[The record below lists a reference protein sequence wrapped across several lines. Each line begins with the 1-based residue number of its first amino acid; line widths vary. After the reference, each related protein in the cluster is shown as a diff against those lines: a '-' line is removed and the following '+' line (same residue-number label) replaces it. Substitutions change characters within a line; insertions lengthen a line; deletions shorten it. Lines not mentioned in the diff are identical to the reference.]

1 MRIEPLLLLSAT
13 LAGMSAVGLWVHT
26 FWGEPITPNP
36 SDWSAFGSYI
46 GGVLSPV
53 LGFIGF
59 VGLLLTIRQQGSD
72 TDKTLAHQQ
81 VAMDQGLSQHQ
92 ANLTNQ
98 RTAADDKNF
107 FDHAVLSLE
116 RAFSV
121 ISTNPEEVGPTR
133 HRLAWLTCARLL
145 LASAD
150 AAAQISEESKGL
162 AVLYSGERVH
172 WQFRFYELFHSTLPP
187 VGRDVR
193 YFSRND
199 GEPGTEID
207 ERSIRV
213 VFEFLQWPDDK
224 ADSID
229 RVPRYTVAELREMR
243 ITMAGVRDFL
253 LPAAERK
260 EARN

>member
-1 MRIEPLLLLSAT
+1 MRIAPLLLLSAT
-13 LAGMSAVGLWVHT
+13 LAAMSAVGMWVFT
-26 FWGEPITPNP
+26 FWKVPITASPN
-36 SDWSAFGSYI
+36 DWSAFGSYI

-81 VAMDQGLSQHQ
+81 VAMDQALSQHQ
-92 ANLTNQ
+92 ADLANQ
-98 RTAADDKNF
+98 RTSADDKNF
-107 FDHAVLSLE
+107 FDHAVSSLE
-116 RAFSV
+116 RAYSA
-121 ISTNPEEVGPTR
+121 ISGIPAEVGPTR
-133 HRLAWLTCARLL
+133 DRLAWLTCARLL

-150 AAAQISEESKGL
+150 AASQISEKSKGL
-162 AVLYSGERVH
+162 AVLFSGEQAY
-172 WQFRFYELFHSTLPP
+172 WQFRFYELFQSTLPP

-199 GEPGTEID
+199 GLPGSEID

-213 VFEFLQWPDDK
+213 VFEFLQWPEDK

-229 RVPRYTVAELREMR
+229 RVPRYSVAELREMR
-243 ITMAGVRDFL
+243 ITMAGVRDSL
-253 LPAAERK
+253 LPAAERR
-260 EARN
+260 EGRD